1 MPDDQGRMEEPDMS
15 RILLIGYDPQTE
27 DFSDRPPGQTAE
39 KIQRGIEFGLEQMR
53 ARGWEVD
60 VSLIRFQDPPETVG
74 AQVDR
79 QLRTGAYDCVVIGG
93 GVRLPKSYLV
103 FEAIINAVHRAA
115 PAAAIA
121 FNSGPEDSA
130 ISAERGLT
138 RKHNYREQ
146 R

>member
-1 MPDDQGRMEEPDMS
+1 MS
-15 RILLIGYDPQTE
+15 RILLIGYDPKTE
-27 DFSDRPPGQTAE
+27 DFSDRPPGQTEE
-39 KIQRGIEFGLEQMR
+39 KIEAGIEAGVEQMR
-53 ARGWEVD
+53 DRGWQVD
-60 VSLIRFQDPPETVG
+60 VSLIRFQDPPNTVG
-74 AQVDR
+74 AQVAR
-79 QLRTGAYDCVVIGG
+79 QLRSGTYDCIVIGG

-115 PAAAIA
+115 PDAAIA

-138 RKHNYREQ
+138 SRQNHSEQ